1 MEWATLLANGPFG
14 CPAIAVYHSVASTVQ
29 MHWNTTSRI
38 LTVFWSSLH
47 PPQLIRYFQ
56 AESLIYD
63 SKKVLYF
70 HCFILFENP
79 PKCLISL
86 IFVLLVWNTVW
97 PQASIFKNSQC
108 WKMSLF
114 LWFSNTV
121 HFCIPPFP
129 FWKIET
135 QKSSSELRLEKFAR
149 RLERLSFVKIQISL
163 HTQILT
169 LKMRDLFHH
178 WFLTRGSIPRTNQP
192 WCSTC
197 LVITTKVKIRKQL
210 FLSFEFAGDKPQKL
224 LLKHQ
229 DLNREMNLVR
239 NFWDLDETSSLLHS
253 MSLYNPFGIVDSLM
267 SPLSAGGRV
276 VLLPQFDTTKVSF
289 LFNLA
294 K

>member
-1 MEWATLLANGPFG
+1 MVEMIFRWETTWDIFCRWVLAQDQGE
-14 CPAIAVYHSVASTVQ
+14 
-29 MHWNTTSRI
+29 SR
-38 LTVFWSSLH
+38 
-47 PPQLIRYFQ
+47 
-56 AESLIYD
+56 
-63 SKKVLYF
+63 
-70 HCFILFENP
+70 
-79 PKCLISL
+79 
-86 IFVLLVWNTVW
+86 NTVW

-114 LWFSNTV
+114 LWFSNIV
-121 HFCIPPFP
+121 RFCISPFA

-197 LVITTKVKIRKQL
+197 LVSKSKIQL
-210 FLSFEFAGDKPQKL
+210 ESSFHLFQFAGEKPQKL
-224 LLKHQ
+224 LLKHN

-239 NFWDLDETSSLLHS
+239 NFWELDESSSLLHS

-289 LFNLA
+289 LFNQA
-294 K
+294 N

>member
-86 IFVLLVWNTVW
+86 IFVLLKLTSLETLFDRKHRFLKTRNVEKWDFFCDFQTSC
-97 PQASIFKNSQC
+97 ASAF
-108 WKMSLF
+108 
-114 LWFSNTV
+114 
-121 HFCIPPFP
+121 PPFP

-197 LVITTKVKIRKQL
+197 LVSKSKIKIRKLLPL
-210 FLSFEFAGDKPQKL
+210 FLICRRKASKITAQ
-224 LLKHQ
+224 
-229 DLNREMNLVR
+229 
-239 NFWDLDETSSLLHS
+239 
-253 MSLYNPFGIVDSLM
+253 
-267 SPLSAGGRV
+267 A
-276 VLLPQFDTTKVSF
+276 
-289 LFNLA
+289 
-294 K
+294 